1 MSGLVLSQLGAPLI
15 ASLDGSARPVVGNIR
30 APRAGVRGSSRRART
45 NAGQAHV
52 VTGAQR
58 ILIYNVKQLRDSFAM
73 RDDFDFEAF
82 MGQWFVPNPDRGQA
96 LPERSARL
104 IIGGNYLIHPNRR
117 VEAHLK
123 LRNDAGK
130 VESRTLVGEVG
141 RADEFTIR
149 LELDGGVR
157 EVFEVVDPATLR
169 RVSSNIGTVED
180 ELSLV
185 LQKRYETAAAKPVA
199 PSILFNT
206 MPKSGSIFISRWLAM
221 GLNLHETKV
230 AVCLFPDDLI
240 IREKYDRFITGGKIC
255 QQHLPARDL
264 NLRFIANRDP
274 RIIVHLRDPRQATVS
289 WTHHLDNF
297 YEKQESVPA
306 CKLGLEAVMPPLPS
320 DYFARPFDAR
330 LDYQIHTHLPQ
341 LIEWTQG
348 WVSAA
353 QSAAYGLKVL
363 FTSFEGFKRDPDNV
377 ISSILGHYS
386 ISKEAFDWSKR
397 PAATS
402 ETHFRKG
409 EVDEWREV
417 FTREQVKYASSLL
430 SDRLVKEFGWSA

>member
-1 MSGLVLSQLGAPLI
+1 M
-15 ASLDGSARPVVGNIR
+15 
-30 APRAGVRGSSRRART
+30 
-45 NAGQAHV
+45 
-52 VTGAQR
+52 
-58 ILIYNVKQLRDSFAM
+58 IYNTKQLQDPFGM
-73 RDDFDFEAF
+73 RNDIDFEPF
-82 MGQWFVPNPDRGQA
+82 LGQWFVPNPDRGQA
-96 LPERSARL
+96 LPAATARL
-104 IIGGNYLIHPNRR
+104 IIGGNYLIHPDRR

-123 LRNDAGK
+123 LRDDAGN
-130 VESRTLVGEVG
+130 VEDRTLVGEVG
-141 RADEFTIR
+141 KTDKFTLR
-149 LELDGGVR
+149 LELDGGVK
-157 EVFEVVDPATLR
+157 ELFEVVDPATLR

-180 ELSLV
+180 GLSLV
-185 LQKRYETAAAKPVA
+185 LQKRYDYETGAKKAAA

-221 GLNLHETKV
+221 GLNLQETKV

-240 IREKYDRFITGGKIC
+240 IREKYDQFITGGKIC
-255 QQHLPARDL
+255 QQHLPAKDL

-297 YEKQESVPA
+297 YAHRESVPA
-306 CKLGLEAVMPPLPS
+306 CKLGLEAVTPPLPA

-330 LDYQIHTHLPQ
+330 LDYQIRTHLPQ

-353 QSAAYGLKVL
+353 RAGTYGLKVR
-363 FTSFEGFKRDPDNV
+363 FTTFEGFKRDPEKV
-377 ISSILGHYS
+377 VSEILGHYS
-386 ISKEAFDWSKR
+386 INSAAFDWSRR

-409 EVDEWREV
+409 AVDEWREV
-417 FTREQVKYASSLL
+417 FTNEQARYARSLL
-430 SDRLVKEFGWSA
+430 SAQLVKDFGWSP